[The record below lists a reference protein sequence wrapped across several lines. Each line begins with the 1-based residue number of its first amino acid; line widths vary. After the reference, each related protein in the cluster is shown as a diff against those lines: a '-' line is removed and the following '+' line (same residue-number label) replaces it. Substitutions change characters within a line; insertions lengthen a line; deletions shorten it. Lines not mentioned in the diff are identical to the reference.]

1 MTWVAVAIAGGAVVG
16 AIANKS
22 SADAANKP
30 KKNWTDQ
37 TSTQTPY
44 LSDQTLSDTQAILAG
59 QRGIYQQGAPQIVPD
74 GRGGYK
80 VVYASVPTGEQPADP
95 GRTGP
100 RSSLPN
106 ANGQVGAGAGGGM
119 TNLRASSSSA
129 GTVTRPDGRVVPA
142 VAGGARPRTTA
153 AAGSSAAASP
163 AHAAVSSPDAIFRQ
177 TAAAGLQAGN
187 DPTTR
192 AAQSAVQNILA
203 SQAADTAAGGTGF
216 AGYNNIDNTLTK
228 QLQGQVSSSQASN
241 LLNQFLAASG
251 YDTTGAGGSAGAGG
265 GLTPGQIAAQA
276 RGYVSGANGG
286 ISSPVGMGG
295 VVPDAT
301 GDGVFGSN
309 IKALLGG
316 QTDQAD
322 LQALLDKS
330 NKDAMA
336 QYWQMAA
343 QQDAAAQGGGRFG
356 GSQAE
361 YDKTLGEKTAMG
373 EIAGKEAATRYQD
386 YNDQR
391 SAALQALGLVNTRDL
406 GAMSDATNRAQ
417 IAAQLAASA
426 GASGAAAATA
436 RRGQDLNAIQS
447 ILQNQQFGENQL
459 AGLGGQL
466 SGDEAT
472 AIGHAPGLASV
483 AAQGLAEAN
492 SAGSGMV
499 AQQNADT
506 SARSVNQQGALARA
520 GMNLNL
526 AEYNA
531 GSPQSSVN
539 NYLATILRIGGMGG
553 TSTVQGQNVVAGA
566 GISPT
571 GAALTGALGGAAQG
585 YGLYNTAT
593 GYGGIGYG

>member
-16 AIANKS
+16 AVANS
-22 SADAANKP
+22 QSAKAANAP

-44 LSDQTLSDTQAILAG
+44 MSDQTQGDVQAILAG
-59 QRGIYQQGAPQIVPD
+59 QRGIYQQGAPQIVPN
-74 GRGGYK
+74 GKGGYQ
-80 VVYASVPTGEQPADP
+80 VVYSAVPQGAQPADP

-100 RSSLPN
+100 HSDLPN
-106 ANGQVGAGAGGGM
+106 ANGQVGVGAGSGI
-119 TNLRASSSSA
+119 TNTRASSSA
-129 GTVTRPDGRVVPA
+129 P
-142 VAGGARPRTTA
+142 A
-153 AAGSSAAASP
+153 AAGTAQQWRQNRNAAASTAAAASP
-163 AHAAVSSPDAIFRQ
+163 AAATPSGPNVSSPDAIFRQ

-187 DPTTR
+187 DPTTQ
-192 AAQSAVQNILA
+192 AAQAAVQNILA
-203 SQAADTAAGGTGF
+203 SQAAGAKDGGTGF
-216 AGYNNIDNTLTK
+216 AGYNNIDDTLTR
-228 QLQGQVSSSQASN
+228 QLQDQVGSSQASN
-241 LLNQFLAASG
+241 LLNQFLARSG
-251 YDTTGAGGSAGAGG
+251 YDTTGTGGAGAGSSSST
-265 GLTPGQIAAQA
+265 LTPGQIAAQA
-276 RGYVSGANGG
+276 RGYVSGPNGST
-286 ISSPVGMGG
+286 SSPVGMGG

-309 IKALLGG
+309 IKALLSG

-330 NKDAMA
+330 NKDAMQ

-343 QQDAAAQGGGRFG
+343 QQDAAAQGGGRYG

-361 YDKTLGEKTAMG
+361 YDKTLGEKTAMA
-373 EIAGKEAATRYQD
+373 EIAGKESATRYQD
-386 YNDQR
+386 YADQR
-391 SAALQALGLVNTRDL
+391 TAALQALGLVNTRDL
-406 GAMSDATNRAQ
+406 GAMNDATNRAQ

-426 GASGAAAATA
+426 NSAGTAAATA

-466 SGDEAT
+466 SGDEHT
-472 AIGHAPGLASV
+472 AIASAPGLASV
-483 AAQGLAEAN
+483 AAQGLSEAN
-492 SAGSGMV
+492 SAGSGMI

-526 AEYNA
+526 AEFNA
-531 GSPQSSVN
+531 ASPQSSVN

-571 GAALTGALGGAAQG
+571 GAALTGAFGGAAQG
-585 YGLYNTAT
+585 YGLYNAAT
-593 GYGGIGYG
+593 YGGIGYG

>member
-22 SADAANKP
+22 SADAANAP

-74 GRGGYK
+74 GKGGFK
-80 VVYASVPTGEQPADP
+80 VQYNAVPTAAQPADP
-95 GRTGP
+95 NRTGP
-100 RSSLPN
+100 HAGLPN
-106 ANGQVGAGAGGGM
+106 ANGQVGVGGGNGGGGM
-119 TNLRASSSSA
+119 TNIKADSSS
-129 GTVTRPDGRVVPA
+129 GPPGQRPRPRP
-142 VAGGARPRTTA
+142 ARPGTSPPPA
-153 AAGSSAAASP
+153 APGGTP
-163 AHAAVSSPDAIFRQ
+163 ARAPGPDVSSPDAIFRQ

-187 DPTTR
+187 DPTTQ
-192 AAQSAVQNILA
+192 AAQAAVQNILA
-203 SQAADTAAGGTGF
+203 SQAAGAKNGGTGF
-216 AGYNNIDNTLTK
+216 AGYNPIDDTLTK

-241 LLNQFLAASG
+241 LLNQFLASSG
-251 YDTTGAGGSAGAGG
+251 YDTTGTGGGGGSAG
-265 GLTPGQIAAQA
+265 GLTPGQIAAEA
-276 RGYVSGANGG
+276 RGYTYSSGGG
-286 ISSPVGMGG
+286 ASSPVGMGG

-309 IKALLGG
+309 IKALLSG

-330 NKDAMA
+330 NKDAMQ

-343 QQDAAAQGGGRFG
+343 QQDAAAQGGGRYG

-361 YDKTLGEKTAMG
+361 YDKTLGEKTAMA
-373 EIAGKEAATRYQD
+373 EIAGKESATRYQD

-391 SAALQALGLVNTRDL
+391 AAALQALGLVNTRDL

-417 IAAQLAASA
+417 IAAQLAASSGSA
-426 GASGAAAATA
+426 ASAAATA

-466 SGDEAT
+466 SGDESA

-483 AAQGLAEAN
+483 AAQGLSEAN
-492 SAGSGMV
+492 TAGSGMI
-499 AQQNADT
+499 AQENAGT
-506 SARSVNQQGALARA
+506 AARSVNQQGALARA

-585 YGLYNTAT
+585 YGLYNAAT
-593 GYGGIGYG
+593 YGGIGYG